1 MQKRSIVQIDAQPV
15 NLSLQHGLRLVV
27 TVPLGLCLE
36 APNGRER
43 LCLLGSYVVE
53 VGLQR
58 AVLLEQGLVHL
69 FDRILLLQNSAPVML
84 NLVEVVVSVEV

>member
-1 MQKRSIVQIDAQPV
+1 MQKRSTVQVDAKPV
-15 NLSLQHGLRLVV
+15 NLSLQHGLRLIIP
-27 TVPLGLCLE
+27 VPLGLRLE

-69 FDRILLLQNSAPVML
+69 FDRIFLLKNSAPVML
-84 NLVEVVVSVEV
+84 DLVEVVVPVEA